1 MKKFFVVFLAVIL
14 VFSSF
19 SVGYSVSGL
28 RPISDVSYLSQ
39 FDVGNGN
46 LVIPVDLV
54 NLPSMSS
61 GDKTTFNLLWDYY
74 CSSKT
79 SFYSFLFSNNYNDL
93 CVSTGDFSF
102 SEIIKSGSD
111 TFLSFRNNTFSLT
124 GSNTSYG
131 ALYFRYNSSKKCFD
145 VLYDTRLGLY
155 SRATGIS
162 SPNSRFPLS
171 YSSNLNFCSTPLSS
185 LSGYSDYSYA
195 INAFSDLNSIKLVDS
210 RSYTPPVKH
219 TLTVNYLYSN
229 GSSASASVVQFLSSG
244 LEYRIPSPNIEGY
257 ITNTPLVSG
266 VMPNKDLIINVT
278 YNPVTYPLTIKFQY
292 PDGTKALDDVVLQ
305 YPPGGKYD
313 YLVPDIEGYEPDI
326 PDVIGTMPAAPLE
339 KVVTYS
345 PIPRTLTINYLYS
358 ENNPAAESVTQVLGF
373 GAQYSIDSP
382 EIEGYFPSRSPVSG
396 VMPNQDLTVNVY
408 YSRSFYPLTIK
419 YLYSDGSKAAE
430 DVFLEYPLGFK
441 YDIPSPEI
449 EGYQPDKPT
458 IAGEM
463 PGEALEEV
471 VTYSAIPYTLTVQYL
486 FTDGSQAAPD
496 HQEQLT
502 IGSSYSVPSPVI
514 EGYHPNQTAVTGIM
528 PASDVVSTV
537 TYREDSGGS
546 SGPGS
551 SGPGE
556 GGDSGGGDPGGGD
569 GSGDDP
575 FIPVLPPFSGNDPF
589 VIPGIPDFSGYDP
602 FVISEPPGYSG
613 YDPFRV
619 PQLPRFSGYDPF
631 KMPERG
637 GS

>member
-1 MKKFFVVFLAVIL
+1 MKTFLALFLVAIL
-14 VFSSF
+14 VVSTSVLGFSA
-19 SVGYSVSGL
+19 SVF
-28 RPISDVSYLSQ
+28 DFNSYLFSDILPDTFSQ
-39 FDVGNGN
+39 FHQENGKYI
-46 LVIPVDLV
+46 IPLDLTQV
-54 NLPSMSS
+54 SKDIDDLYSYFNNSS
-61 GDKTTFNLLWDYY
+61 YIP
-74 CSSKT
+74 
-79 SFYSFLFSNNYNDL
+79 FYSFDSSSGQVYLRLYFLPRSNYKFVKYRDTNNLYNFGFFYNNYVRSFYIYSVFVYDSSQNVFSPISFLYGSHVLSSSYLKIYNNYQDFSNVFYYFPDNSLFSSISDSYISEMAGLNF
-93 CVSTGDFSF
+93 VSDSPIFSF
-102 SEIIKSGSD
+102 VDASSYVPPVSKG
-111 TFLSFRNNTFSLT
+111 NTL
-124 GSNTSYG
+124 
-131 ALYFRYNSSKKCFD
+131 
-145 VLYDTRLGLY
+145 
-155 SRATGIS
+155 
-162 SPNSRFPLS
+162 
-171 YSSNLNFCSTPLSS
+171 
-185 LSGYSDYSYA
+185 A
-195 INAFSDLNSIKLVDS
+195 IN
-210 RSYTPPVKH
+210 YQ
-219 TLTVNYLYSN
+219 YSN
-229 GSSASASVVQFLSSG
+229 GTPAADSVTQSLAPGTEYSILS
-244 LEYRIPSPNIEGY
+244 PDVTGY
-257 ITNTPLVSG
+257 TPDIPLVTG
-266 VMPNKDLIINVT
+266 TMPEEDLTVTVT
-278 YNPVTYPLTIKFQY
+278 YAKAFYPLTVQY
-292 PDGTKALDDVVLQ
+292 QYTDGSQ
-305 YPPGGKYD
+305 
-313 YLVPDIEGYEPDI
+313 
-326 PDVIGTMPAAPLE
+326 
-339 KVVTYS
+339 
-345 PIPRTLTINYLYS
+345 
-358 ENNPAAESVTQVLGF
+358 AAESV
-373 GAQYSIDSP
+373 
-382 EIEGYFPSRSPVSG
+382 
-396 VMPNQDLTVNVY
+396 
-408 YSRSFYPLTIK
+408 SFQ
-419 YLYSDGSKAAE
+419 
-430 DVFLEYPLGFK
+430 YPLGFV

-502 IGSSYSVPSPVI
+502 IGSSYSVPSPVL

-556 GGDSGGGDPGGGD
+556 GGDPGGEGPGGGG

-575 FIPVLPPFSGNDPF
+575 FIPTLPPFSGNDPF